1 MEKREEKIK
10 IEFVIDTN
18 ILISALIPK
27 NSKLRD
33 ILLSGDF

>member
-10 IEFVIDTN
+10 IGFVKDTN

-27 NSKLRD
+27 NSKL
-33 ILLSGDF
+33 

>member
-27 NSKLRD
+27 NW
-33 ILLSGDF
+33 I